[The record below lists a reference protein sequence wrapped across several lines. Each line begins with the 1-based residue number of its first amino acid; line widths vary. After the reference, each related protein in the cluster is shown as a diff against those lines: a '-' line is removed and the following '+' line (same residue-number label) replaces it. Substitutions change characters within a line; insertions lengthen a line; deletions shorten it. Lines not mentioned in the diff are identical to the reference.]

1 MRTFFI
7 YIKLE
12 LKKALRILPW
22 TAAGAMVLAG
32 LLGAIALFAFRTL
45 EEGQEINKLKVGVVL
60 QEEDAQA
67 QKVVSMLG
75 SLDSVKSICE
85 FVFAEEEEGKK
96 RTKSGEFACLMLV
109 PKDFVSSII
118 DGSNRPVTIV
128 FSGPMGIEEQIF
140 KELAQAGARTLSSAQ
155 AGIYAA
161 NHMHKLYQVPASIQE
176 AEQYLNAKY
185 LSYSLDRDV
194 YFRKRQVSSVEDVSV
209 QYHYTAAGAVFLLLL
224 SGIPAASFFAED
236 GRARKEK
243 LQLLGIGAG
252 NRTAAKAIGI
262 MGVLTCLPVLFLA
275 IAGIY
280 SWMFSGSVLAENLS
294 VFLFEIGEKSRG
306 TLGFRMALAAAM
318 LFLAIAGI
326 YSWMFSGSVLAENLS
341 VFLFEIGEKSRGTL
355 GFRMALAAAIL
366 LAVSSII
373 VLCYSLS
380 GTLIGGMMMLF
391 LGTCGMMM
399 ISGGIVP
406 EVFLP
411 QIFRDISGYLPTTVL
426 ISGMKRFFLSGTDW
440 LIILKLLA
448 VSMGSLVIAAV
459 RKGERS

>member
-7 YIKLE
+7 HIKLE

-252 NRTAAKAIGI
+252 SRTAAKAIGI
-262 MGVLTCLPVLFLA
+262 MGVLTCLPA
-275 IAGIY
+275 
-280 SWMFSGSVLAENLS
+280 
-294 VFLFEIGEKSRG
+294 
-306 TLGFRMALAAAM
+306 

-411 QIFRDISGYLPTTVL
+411 QSFRDISGYLPTTVL

>member
-1 MRTFFI
+1 MRTFFV

-12 LKKALRILPW
+12 LKRALRILPW

-45 EEGQEINKLKVGVVL
+45 EGGQDINKLKVGVVL

-75 SLDSVKSICE
+75 SLDSVNSICE
-85 FVFAEEEEGKK
+85 FVFVEEEEGE
-96 RTKSGEFACLMLV
+96 RRIKSGEFACLMLV
-109 PKDFVSSII
+109 PKEFVSSII

-161 NHMHKLYQVPASIQE
+161 NHMHKLYKVPASIQE

-194 YFRKRQVSSVEDVSV
+194 YFRKRQVSSVEDVPV
-209 QYHYTAAGAVFLLLL
+209 QYHYAASGAVFLLLL
-224 SGIPAASFFAED
+224 SGIPAAAFFAES

-252 NRTAAKAIGI
+252 SRTAAKVIGI
-262 MGVLTCLPVLFLA
+262 MGVLICLTALFLA
-275 IAGIY
+275 LAGIFGR
-280 SWMFSGSVLAENLS
+280 MFSGSVPAKTLS
-294 VFLFEIGEKSRG
+294 VFVSELGEKSRG
-306 TLGFRMALAAAM
+306 TVGFRMALAV
-318 LFLAIAGI
+318 
-326 YSWMFSGSVLAENLS
+326 S
-341 VFLFEIGEKSRGTL
+341 
-355 GFRMALAAAIL
+355 IL
-366 LAVSSII
+366 LTVSSVI
-373 VLCYSLS
+373 VLCYSLT
-380 GTLIGGMMMLF
+380 GTLIGGMMLLF
-391 LGTCGMMM
+391 LGTCGMMV

-411 QIFRDISGYLPTTVL
+411 QSFRDISGYLPTTVL
-426 ISGMKRFFLSGTDW
+426 LSGMKRFFLSGTDW
-440 LIILKLLA
+440 QIILKLFA
-448 VSMGSLVIAAV
+448 VSTGSFIIAAV
-459 RKGERS
+459 RKGGRS

>member
-252 NRTAAKAIGI
+252 SRTAAKAIGI
-262 MGVLTCLPVLFLA
+262 MGVLTCLPV
-275 IAGIY
+275 
-280 SWMFSGSVLAENLS
+280 
-294 VFLFEIGEKSRG
+294 
-306 TLGFRMALAAAM
+306 